1 MTATAQLPTVESPSG
16 SRASR
21 RGGLRLLRPAG
32 PGQWVG
38 LSIIAAWVLLA
49 VVSPLVSADPLA
61 QDTAE
66 RLRPPSLG
74 HPFGTDQLG
83 RDVLGR
89 VLHGAR
95 ATLPIGLSI
104 VVLATLVGVPAGAL
118 AGFVRGWLDEAVMR
132 LADVLFALPAL
143 VLALA
148 IAAALGPS
156 VSSAIIAI
164 AAVLWPRYARLARG
178 QVLTL
183 RQREFVLADRA
194 TGASPSQV
202 LWQTVLPNAAPVIT
216 LVAVLDLGTATLAG
230 ATLSFLGLG
239 VHPPAPEWG
248 AMVSTGVQTPEAWWT
263 SLFPG
268 FALVSFVVAVNLYG
282 QVFDRKAV
290 RR

>member
-1 MTATAQLPTVESPSG
+1 MTPQVESTP
-16 SRASR
+16 
-21 RGGLRLLRPAG
+21 GLRLLRPVS

-38 LSIIAAWVLLA
+38 LSIIAGWVLLA
-49 VVSPLVSADPLA
+49 VFAPLVSADPLA
-61 QDTAE
+61 QQTAE
-66 RLRPPSLG
+66 RLQAPSLS

-83 RDVLGR
+83 RDVFSR
-89 VLHGAR
+89 VLHGGR
-95 ATLPIGLSI
+95 ATLPIGVSI
-104 VVLATLVGVPAGAL
+104 VLLGTLVGVPLGAL

-132 LADVLFALPAL
+132 VADLLFALPAL

-156 VSSAIIAI
+156 VSSAVIAI
-164 AAVLWPRYARLARG
+164 AAVMWPRYARLARG

-194 TGASPSQV
+194 TGASPAQV
-202 LWQTVLPNAAPVIT
+202 LWQTVLPNAAPVVT

-239 VHPPAPEWG
+239 VQPPTPEWG
-248 AMVSTGVQTPEAWWT
+248 AMVSTAVQTPEAWWT
-263 SLFPG
+263 SLCPG

-282 QVFDRKAV
+282 QVFERKGLG
-290 RR
+290 R